1 MTTPP
6 DSESAFTPAPTNKI
20 TQDINETQGQII
32 AQMMGGLAIGQLK
45 LYLYQAQTPPKARE
59 TDTDSVELGQNP
71 YQGLK
76 AFREMDGD
84 RFFGRDT
91 QIKELWERFQQLH
104 GDRTTIRVLPI
115 YGPSGSGKSSLA
127 RAGLIPA
134 LGKQPLPGQDQ
145 GRVVVITP
153 GNDPLEA
160 LATVLARIATQDTT
174 PVAKTREFKNELLQL
189 NTQQEFDGLRRIANA
204 FPDITDSSLIV
215 LVDQFE
221 ELYTLCNDEQVRSA
235 FVENLLC
242 AASDSSQRVSV
253 IITMRSDFLGKTQ
266 QHPRLNQ
273 LFSSQGFLVP
283 IMQPEELAIAI
294 TEPAKRARY
303 ELDRAVVELLINET
317 QGQEGALPLLQ
328 FALTQI
334 WEGLRKDVKPVD
346 TLKQIGGVGGALAN
360 EAKRLYHSLTPEQQ
374 TIARSTFLAL
384 IQLNDDHKATRR
396 RAPFSELITSKQDE
410 PLVRK
415 VIERFARPGV
425 WILMTFSNEQQ
436 VEMVEVAHETLIR
449 NWEELQGWLDKH
461 WVDVLKKRKIE
472 QAATEWQDHSKSKDY
487 LLQRRVLRD
496 AREFLQATINSK
508 EVNLSTLATE
518 FITSSQQHFALTEI
532 WEGLRNGVRPANTLE
547 LEQIGDMGVALA
559 NEAKRLYDSLT
570 PDHKKIA
577 RSIFLALIQLNDDYQ
592 NTRRRASISELITSE
607 QDAPFVREVIDQFV
621 HQGVWSL
628 VTFSNEQQIEM
639 VEVVHEA
646 LICNWEYLQHWLE
659 EQWKKLRKKREIEQ
673 FALEWE
679 NNKKSKNYLLQGRSL
694 RDAKEFLQAQKEN
707 TETSLSGLAKEFVQ
721 ASRRKQLQGFLK
733 IAIIP
738 FMGTLIIINLFILN
752 LAQAAIHKKDCQQ
765 DLMMPIFVRYLVF
778 VGQKKHLEKA
788 NFCDENL
795 SGLNLSEA
803 TLFRADFRLSQLENT
818 NFHKAFLVKTNFQS
832 ANLKDANF
840 SKASLEDADFSEAS
854 LENANFQGSLLY
866 KTKLSTAKEITDEQL
881 EKSLLC
887 NTELPKKSRLNPKR
901 DCEKL
906 GL

>member
-1 MTTPP
+1 MPTPP
-6 DSESAFTPAPTNKI
+6 DSESASTPAPNNNVK
-20 TQDINETQGQII
+20 QDIDDTQGQII

-45 LYLYQAQTPPKARE
+45 LYLHQAQTPPKARE
-59 TDTDSVELGQNP
+59 TDKDSVEIGQNP

-91 QIKELWERFQQLH
+91 QIKKLWERFQQLH

-134 LGKQPLPGQDQ
+134 LGKQPLPGKDQ

-160 LATVLARIATQDTT
+160 LATVLARIATKDLT
-174 PVAKTREFKNELLQL
+174 PVAKTREFKNELLER
-189 NTQQEFDGLRRIANA
+189 NTQQEFDGLRRIANV
-204 FPDITDSSLIV
+204 FPNITDSPLIV

-221 ELYTLCNDEQVRSA
+221 ELYTLCDDEQVRSA

-283 IMQPEELAIAI
+283 IMQPEELEIAI
-294 TEPAKRARY
+294 TEPAKRAGY
-303 ELDRAVVELLINET
+303 ELDRAVVELLITET
-317 QGQEGALPLLQ
+317 KGQEGALPLLQ

-396 RAPFSELITSKQDE
+396 RAPFSELITSEKDV
-410 PLVRK
+410 PLVRE

-425 WILMTFSNEQQ
+425 WILVTFSNEQQ
-436 VEMVEVAHETLIR
+436 VEMVEVAHEALIR
-449 NWEELQGWLDKH
+449 NWEELQDWLNKH
-461 WVDVLKKRKIE
+461 WEKLLKKRKIE
-472 QAATEWQDHSKSKDY
+472 QFALDWQYYRKSKDY
-487 LLQRRVLRD
+487 LLQGRV
-496 AREFLQATINSK
+496 
-508 EVNLSTLATE
+508 
-518 FITSSQQHFALTEI
+518 
-532 WEGLRNGVRPANTLE
+532 
-547 LEQIGDMGVALA
+547 
-559 NEAKRLYDSLT
+559 
-570 PDHKKIA
+570 
-577 RSIFLALIQLNDDYQ
+577 
-592 NTRRRASISELITSE
+592 
-607 QDAPFVREVIDQFV
+607 
-621 HQGVWSL
+621 
-628 VTFSNEQQIEM
+628 
-639 VEVVHEA
+639 
-646 LICNWEYLQHWLE
+646 
-659 EQWKKLRKKREIEQ
+659 
-673 FALEWE
+673 
-679 NNKKSKNYLLQGRSL
+679 L

-721 ASRRKQLQGFLK
+721 ASRRKQIQGFLK
-733 IAIIP
+733 VAIIP
-738 FMGTLIIINLFILN
+738 LMGTLIPIHFFLLK
-752 LAQAAIHKKDCQQ
+752 LAQTAIQRKDIECKQ
-765 DLMMPIFVRYLVF
+765 DFDIPILVRYLVL
-778 VGQKKHLEKA
+778 VGQKDNLEGA
-788 NFCDENL
+788 NFCNDT
-795 SGLNLSEA
+795 LNNIDLSES
-803 TLFRADFRLSQLENT
+803 TLWGTNFRGSHLANTDLQGANLREADFQG
-818 NFHKAFLVKTNFQS
+818 
-832 ANLKDANF
+832 ANLLNTNF
-840 SKASLEDADFSEAS
+840 SKAFLEK
-854 LENANFQGSLLY
+854 ANFQGSLLY
-866 KTKLSTAKEITDEQL
+866 KTNLQTTNELQQSQIEQSLICKAKLPSNFIID
-881 EKSLLC
+881 
-887 NTELPKKSRLNPKR
+887 PDR
-901 DCEKL
+901 DCKKL

>member
-1 MTTPP
+1 MPTPP
-6 DSESAFTPAPTNKI
+6 DSESAFTPETTNKI

-32 AQMMGGLAIGQLK
+32 AQMMGGLAVGQLTV
-45 LYLYQAQTPPKARE
+45 YLSQTQTPPKTIE
-59 TDTDSVELGQNP
+59 TATDSVELGQNP

-91 QIKELWERFQQLH
+91 QIKKLWERFQQLH

-134 LGKQPLPGQDQ
+134 LGKQPLPGKDQ

-160 LATVLARIATQDTT
+160 LATVLARIATNDLT
-174 PVAKTREFKNELLQL
+174 PVAKTGEFKKELLQP
-189 NTQQEFDGLRRIANA
+189 NTQQEFDGLRRIANV
-204 FPDITDSSLIV
+204 FPNITDSPLIV

-221 ELYTLCNDEQVRSA
+221 ELYTLCDDEQVRSA

-283 IMQPEELAIAI
+283 IMQPEELEIAI
-294 TEPAKRARY
+294 TEPAKRAGY
-303 ELDRAVVELLINET
+303 ELDRAVVELLIHET
-317 QGQEGALPLLQ
+317 QGYEGVLPLLQ

-334 WEGLRKDVKPVD
+334 WEGLRKEVKPVD

-374 TIARSTFLAL
+374 TIARSIFLGL
-384 IQLNDDHKATRR
+384 IQLNDDQKATRR
-396 RAPFSELITSKQDE
+396 RAPISELITNEKDK
-410 PLVRK
+410 PLVQE

-425 WILMTFSNEQQ
+425 WILVTFSDKLTR

-449 NWEELQGWLDKH
+449 NWEELQGWLKDH

-472 QAATEWQDHSKSKDY
+472 QAATEWQAHRKSKDY

-508 EVNLSTLATE
+508 EVSLSTLATE
-518 FITSSQQHFALTEI
+518 FITLSQQHFALTQI

-547 LEQIGDMGVALA
+547 LEQIGDVGVALA
-559 NEAKRLYDSLT
+559 NKAKRLYDSLT
-570 PDHKKIA
+570 PDHQKIA
-577 RSIFLALIQLNDDYQ
+577 RSIFLALIKLNDNYQ
-592 NTRRRASISELITSE
+592 NTRRLAPISELIPSE
-607 QDAPFVREVIDQFV
+607 QDASFVREVIELFARS
-621 HQGVWSL
+621 GVWSL
-628 VTFSNEQQIEM
+628 VTFSNEQQIKM

-646 LICNWEYLQHWLE
+646 LICNWEYLQNWLE

-679 NNKKSKNYLLQGRSL
+679 NNKKSKNYLLQGRWL
-694 RDAKEFLQAQKEN
+694 RDAREFLQPQKEN
-707 TETSLSGLAKEFVQ
+707 TETSLSGLAKEFVK
-721 ASRRKQLQGFLK
+721 ASLKKQRINTLK
-733 IAIIP
+733 S
-738 FMGTLIIINLFILN
+738 TLVLLVLLISPL
-752 LAQAAIHKKDCQQ
+752 
-765 DLMMPIFVRYLVF
+765 IFV
-778 VGQKKHLEKA
+778 HLQIIGRA
-788 NFCDENL
+788 NSILSRNDCKPDFEIEGLLEYMWWTRNADGLTDVQLCKENL
-795 SGLNLSEA
+795 VEI
-803 TLFRADFRLSQLENT
+803 RLPGVYM
-818 NFHKAFLVKTNFQS
+818 FKTNFDS
-832 ANLKDANF
+832 
-840 SKASLEDADFSEAS
+840 
-854 LENANFQGSLLY
+854 
-866 KTKLSTAKEITDEQL
+866 
-881 EKSLLC
+881 C
-887 NTELPKKSRLNPKR
+887 
-901 DCEKL
+901 
-906 GL
+906 